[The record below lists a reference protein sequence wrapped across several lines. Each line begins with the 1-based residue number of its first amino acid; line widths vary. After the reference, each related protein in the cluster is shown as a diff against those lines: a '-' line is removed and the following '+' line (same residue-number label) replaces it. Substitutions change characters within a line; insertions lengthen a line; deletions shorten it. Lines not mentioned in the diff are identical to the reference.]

1 MLVTLRGGRVRRL
14 EIYGSEF
21 KCYFCCIDFNFLEV
35 K

>member
-1 MLVTLRGGRVRRL
+1 MLVTLRGGRVRKL

-21 KCYFCCIDFNFLEV
+21 KCYQGFNFLEL